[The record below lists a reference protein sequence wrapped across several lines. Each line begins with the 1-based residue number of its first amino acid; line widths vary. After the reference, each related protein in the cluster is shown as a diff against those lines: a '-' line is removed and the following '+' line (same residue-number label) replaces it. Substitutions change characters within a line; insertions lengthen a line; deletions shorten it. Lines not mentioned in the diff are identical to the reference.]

1 MKECKDNRLDDFSL
15 WIGDSATLKQQESTM
30 TVHERIALRCKA
42 AQKEIDDYDK
52 IPYKGKRPVISGN
65 VVEYVL
71 VTPSSEITHEGSI

>member
-1 MKECKDNRLDDFSL
+1 
-15 WIGDSATLKQQESTM
+15 M

-71 VTPSSEITHEGSI
+71 VTPSSEIAHEGSI